1 MAGNVGKRGDSW
13 SYVGVM
19 EKSGSTF
26 SRKPSWV
33 SRDCSRESET
43 RRSGVEWSGVGDT
56 EVDAEWTAG
65 TSILGVQVINPSIL
79 VSPSHS
85 FLLSRYCPPNP
96 R

>member
-1 MAGNVGKRGDSW
+1 MEPCGGDGKVWEYLLQKAILGQQRLLK
-13 SYVGVM
+13 GVRNQ
-19 EKSGSTF
+19 EK
-26 SRKPSWV
+26 
-33 SRDCSRESET
+33 
-43 RRSGVEWSGVGDT
+43 WSGVGDI

>member
-1 MAGNVGKRGDSW
+1 
-13 SYVGVM
+13 
-19 EKSGSTF
+19 
-26 SRKPSWV
+26 
-33 SRDCSRESET
+33 
-43 RRSGVEWSGVGDT
+43 VEWSGVGDT